1 MFTGIVESVGTL
13 VEIGE
18 RGNYRILT
26 IKSPMVQQELQL
38 GESISCDGTCL
49 TVVSFTDE
57 TFTVEA
63 SQETAVR
70 TILSSYRAGDSL
82 NLERA
87 LRADSR
93 LGGHFV
99 SGHVDD
105 IGRIDS
111 MTPIGESIEVS
122 ISFDPKFDLLIVDK
136 GSVAINGISLTVNET
151 RSGWFSVNII
161 PYTQK
166 DTTIAQ
172 FKPGTRVNLEFDLI
186 GKYVVKMQ
194 HGSSGSKLTK
204 AKLID
209 SGW

>member
-1 MFTGIVESVGTL
+1 MFTGIIASVGTL
-13 VEIGE
+13 VDIGE
-18 RGNYRILT
+18 RGNYRVLT
-26 IKSPMVQQELQL
+26 IASPMAQDNLQP

-49 TVVSFTDE
+49 TVVSFTRE
-57 TFTVEA
+57 HFTVEA
-63 SQETAVR
+63 SQETAAR
-70 TILSSYRAGDSL
+70 TILASYHKGDQI

-105 IGRIDS
+105 VGRVDS
-111 MTPIGESIEVS
+111 ITPVGESIEIGVT
-122 ISFDPKFDLLIVDK
+122 FDSAFDALIVDK
-136 GSVAINGISLTVNET
+136 GSIAINGISLTVNET
-151 RSGWFSVNII
+151 RSGWFTVNII

-166 DTTIAQ
+166 DTTIPH

-186 GKYVVKMQ
+186 GKYVIKMQ
-194 HGSSGSKLTK
+194 GSGSAAKLTK